1 MLEFAGDGYRRVTA
15 ALQRAGWPVNHKRVL
30 RIMREEA
37 LLYQLKRRWVPTAD
51 AQHGPRVYPNLLVGG
66 ATGEPELV
74 FTACVRS
81 DRLL

>member
-1 MLEFAGDGYRRVTA
+1 
-15 ALQRAGWPVNHKRVL
+15 
-30 RIMREEA
+30 MREEA